1 MSDIVLQ
8 PAPAPSKR
16 RLGGRGTGRR
26 VRFALLG
33 LGGWITFVAAWVFS
47 SEVLLTPFI
56 LPGPGTVVDAMW
68 GILTS
73 GELFEHFQWSLI
85 KILVG
90 FGCAVLL
97 GLPIGYL
104 MGSSRWWKS
113 FFHLPVTVAG
123 NVPGITYA
131 VMALVIFGIA
141 IEGPILAVALISMPY
156 VALNVAG
163 GVEGIDR
170 DLVKMSEAFG
180 RSKREIVRHV
190 VIPTVVP
197 FVFAGV
203 RLSFAIAWKVEA
215 LTEVFGSSNGVGFM
229 IRHSYDQFSVTD
241 MLAWMFFFVLFMVLV
256 ERAILQ
262 PTERRLFRWRPT
274 EGAAA

>member
-1 MSDIVLQ
+1 MSDVTLQ
-8 PAPAPSKR
+8 PAPAPSR
-16 RLGGRGTGRR
+16 QRWGGFAGGRRAR
-26 VRFALLG
+26 AVLLG
-33 LGGWITFVAAWVFS
+33 LGGWITFVAAWVFAS
-47 SEVLLTPFI
+47 NVLLTPFV
-56 LPGPGTVVDAMW
+56 LPTPSAVLDTMW
-68 GILTS
+68 GIATS
-73 GELFEHFQWSLI
+73 GELFEHFQWSLM

-131 VMALVIFGIA
+131 VMALVIFGISPG
-141 IEGPILAVALISMPY
+141 GPILAVALISMPY
-156 VALNVAG
+156 VAYNVAG

-170 DLVKMSEAFG
+170 GLVNMSEAFG
-180 RSKREIVRHV
+180 RSRKEIVRHV
-190 VIPTVVP
+190 VVPSVVP

-241 MLAWMFFFVLFMVLV
+241 MLAWMFFFVLFMVLI
-256 ERAILQ
+256 ERLILQ
-262 PTERRLFRWRPT
+262 PTERYLFRWRPA
-274 EGAAA
+274 EAANA